1 VGAEMTKPHFRLY
14 FGSLVSLLVVFGSVR
29 EAIAEPMKPLEACPL
44 RELASPPD
52 FDLSSLFSPNKP
64 LQSLSIAYAAVGQ
77 IDKAFS
83 IAERINNDPIV
94 KAITLAQ
101 IAKYQPKAEAEK
113 TLARATQSIQQ
124 FKGKKPR
131 EFLRQLATEY
141 AALGQLPKAL
151 ELVEPLSENIEII
164 SVIVTRLIQTRQ
176 DKIAFTFIQDL
187 PKHLKQGLY
196 QSQILA
202 ITAVLNQATKDGRG
216 AEIVPQVVM
225 ISDDCQ
231 RSELVKSISFWALKK
246 QKDRFSILF
255 PLAKSIQRE
264 DLQASALEFIMEDL
278 LREDQTEA
286 ALRLAKDLPPDRATQ
301 VFMKLGNYYIEREN
315 PDQALQVLDQARAF
329 GADLESVRDL
339 LLAIIKQYADSGQRE
354 KATRL
359 LEAATELTNRTL
371 SERAQSERH
380 LEGLKL
386 PLNPVKLPPALR
398 Q

>member
-1 VGAEMTKPHFRLY
+1 MLTIWVISLLEI
-14 FGSLVSLLVVFGSVR
+14 SLVSLLVVFGSVR
-29 EAIAEPMKPLEACPL
+29 EAISEPIKPLEADTCPP
-44 RELASPPD
+44 RELASPPN

-64 LQSLSIAYAAVGQ
+64 LQDLSIAYAAVGQ

-113 TLARATQSIQQ
+113 TLARVTQAIQQ
-124 FKGKKPR
+124 FKGEKPR
-131 EFLRQLATEY
+131 ALLRQLATEY
-141 AALGQLPKAL
+141 AALGQVPKAL

-164 SVIVTRLIQTRQ
+164 PVIVTRLIQMRQ
-176 DKIAFTFIQDL
+176 DKVAFTFIQDL
-187 PKHLKQGLY
+187 PKHLKQGFY
-196 QSQILA
+196 GSQISAL
-202 ITAVLNQATKDGRG
+202 TAVLNQATKDGRG

-231 RSELVKSISFWALKK
+231 RSELVESISFWALKK

-264 DLQASALEFIMEDL
+264 DLQASALGFIMEDL

-286 ALRLAKDLPPDRATQ
+286 ALRLAKDLPPDKATQ
-301 VFMKLGNYYIEREN
+301 VFMKLGNYYIDREN

-329 GADLESVRDL
+329 GADLESVRHL
-339 LLAIIKQYADSGQRE
+339 LLDIIKQYADSGQRE

-359 LEAATELTNRTL
+359 LEFANDLTNRTL
-371 SERAQSERH
+371 SERAQSERY

-386 PLNPVKLPPALR
+386 PSFKLPAPPR